1 VLYRLSHQESYIE
14 NFDVVQHCTGIF
26 AYSDNGNN
34 EPKGYLFSI
43 YSDYTTS
50 YTYSTPLC
58 RTHARTHTRTHARTH
73 TRTHTRTHSRT
84 HAHTHTRTHARAPP
98 PPPTITPLP
107 SPQLAFA
114 THWHPAVMP
123 AAPTHPLPHSPC
135 RRTLPHRSHLH
146 PTRLHSYAAHAP
158 SQATRGPNVRQ
169 AETGTSSG
177 KQGHRMVE
185 IG

>member
-58 RTHARTHTRTHARTH
+58 RTHAR
-73 TRTHTRTHSRT
+73 
-84 HAHTHTRTHARAPP
+84 THTRTHARAPP